1 MANSPGQRQRDF
13 KFVLVGCI
21 EEEDLEFIRPLCSTL
36 LKIDIEK
43 IVDVNSILTEMKQ
56 RLEPEIVPHVWYLI
70 LSSVGCTEEKL
81 SRLNEYITHSYNID
95 EDFEF
100 GLMLT
105 MTKTVK
111 RMDTNTFN
119 NYKSNAGLPNASSK
133 GKFLY
138 SLYIEDRLTRESA
151 PQFRACIETTG
162 CLEVHEPL
170 TSFCG
175 QHNIPVPEIVCEPS
189 SDESSSDESMSL
201 LLYLLHLFI
210 IIYFL

>member
-1 MANSPGQRQRDF
+1 MASSPNRALRL
-13 KFVLVGCI
+13 VLVGCI

-36 LKIDIEK
+36 LKKDIDNTT
-43 IVDVNSILTEMKQ
+43 DVITLFIAMEQ

-81 SRLNEYITHSYNID
+81 SRLNEHITRSYNINV
-95 EDFEF
+95 DFEF

-111 RMDTNTFN
+111 EMDTNTFN
-119 NYKSNAGLPNASSK
+119 KYKSNAGLPNASSK
-133 GKFLY
+133 GKFLD
-138 SLYIEDRLTRESA
+138 SLYKENRLTRESA
-151 PQFRACIETTG
+151 PQFRACIQTTG

-175 QHNIPVPEIVCEPS
+175 QHNIQVPEIVYVPS
-189 SDESSSDESMSL
+189 SGESTSL
-201 LLYLLHLFI
+201 LLHLFI

>member
-111 RMDTNTFN
+111 IKRKISLQPVHRGQTN
-119 NYKSNAGLPNASSK
+119 K
-133 GKFLY
+133 
-138 SLYIEDRLTRESA
+138 RE
-151 PQFRACIETTG
+151 C
-162 CLEVHEPL
+162 
-170 TSFCG
+170 TS
-175 QHNIPVPEIVCEPS
+175 V
-189 SDESSSDESMSL
+189 
-201 LLYLLHLFI
+201 
-210 IIYFL
+210 